1 MSRAALIVVVGLALG
16 VGCGDG
22 ATRTDTND
30 IEESITID
38 STNSGTASNLLTRT
52 ITRTRRVPRQF
63 AFFPYPASLVLQHA
77 TPAMVTAATK
87 VRPAT
92 FQARVS
98 SPAFRHPTPRSSTR
112 LVIIRRSFLCLRRLV
127 RTRQCDRRSSMPEY
141 VATTASAAPQG
152 RSVSVS
158 LPTPISAHSDFAE
171 FQLKTTKMT
180 KMPAIVSLPEQA
192 ARPAMTSAV
201 AIATSVIVTNF
212 STYKKTSKRTPDVPA
227 IV

>member
-1 MSRAALIVVVGLALG
+1 
-16 VGCGDG
+16 
-22 ATRTDTND
+22 
-30 IEESITID
+30 
-38 STNSGTASNLLTRT
+38 
-52 ITRTRRVPRQF
+52 
-63 AFFPYPASLVLQHA
+63 
-77 TPAMVTAATK
+77 MVTAATK

-112 LVIIRRSFLCLRRLV
+112 LVIIPRSFLCLRGWCAPDNVTGEARCHRV
-127 RTRQCDRRSSMPEY
+127 CCDDSEWQS
-141 VATTASAAPQG
+141 G

-212 STYKKTSKRTPDVPA
+212 STYKKHLSERRTYQPLFKG
-227 IV
+227 